1 MMTLSLEFSSLQRS
15 VALTRDDSV
24 LCETVETGGRGT
36 AAFSMIEKV
45 LAASKTEREQ
55 IEMICVGL
63 GPGSYTGIRA
73 AISIAQGWQL
83 ALPIRLAGISSIE
96 AIVAQAHAEQFLG
109 KVCVAVDA
117 QRNEFY
123 LAVFET
129 TQNGWKEIEPLKIV
143 SPGEVRA
150 LATKDSILVG
160 PGIIEWFTEGRNI
173 FPAASHLGKMAASSN
188 LDLPT
193 EKLQP
198 IYLRETT
205 FVKANPIA

>member
-1 MMTLSLEFSSLQRS
+1 MTTLSLEFSSSQRS

-24 LCETVETGGRGT
+24 LCETVEAGGRGT

-83 ALPIRLAGISSIE
+83 AQPIRLAGISSIQ
-96 AIVAQAHAEQFLG
+96 AIVAQARAEQIFG

-123 LAVFET
+123 LATFEV
-129 TQNGWKEIEPLKIV
+129 TQSGWNEIEPLKIV
-143 SPGEVRA
+143 SPAEVRSRA
-150 LATKDSILVG
+150 AKDSILVG
-160 PGIIEWFTEGRNI
+160 PGVTGWFTEGRNI
-173 FPAASHLGKMAASSN
+173 FPSASHLGKIAAHSH
-188 LDLPT
+188 LDLSA
-193 EKLQP
+193 EQLQP

-205 FVKANPIA
+205 FGKANPIV